1 MRPNY
6 FPADQPPAA
15 TNPMHL
21 QSTYTAH
28 LQHPS
33 NQRRNSNLVEHLRW
47 SFFAEIANV
56 LNPLDIF
63 AEDPH
68 RGCLTGF

>member
-33 NQRRNSNLVEHLRW
+33 NQRCNSNLVEHLWW
-47 SFFAEIANV
+47 SFFAEIV
-56 LNPLDIF
+56 DVFRPLAIS
-63 AEDPH
+63 AEEFH
-68 RGCLTGF
+68 RRCWIGF